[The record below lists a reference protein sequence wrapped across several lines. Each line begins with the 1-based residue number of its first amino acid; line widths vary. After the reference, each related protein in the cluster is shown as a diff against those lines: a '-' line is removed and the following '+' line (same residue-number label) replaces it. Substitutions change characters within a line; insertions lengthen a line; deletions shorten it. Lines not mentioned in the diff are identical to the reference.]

1 MATMSDQTGKGTL
14 LVVTGPSGAGKGTVL
29 GRVLPAFDRLHYSIS
44 ATTRKPRPGETD
56 GKSYY
61 FLTHE
66 QFRAMIDGDELLE
79 YAEYVGNYYGTPA
92 APVERELAAGNDVVL
107 EIEVQGALM
116 VKKKRP
122 DAVLVFIIP
131 PEFSLL
137 EQRLRGR
144 GSEPDDVIA
153 RRLEKARSEYKCGDR
168 YDYIVINDDLEQA
181 VKELSSILIAQRCK
195 TEKRIELLR

>member
-1 MATMSDQTGKGTL
+1 MSNGTGRGTL

-29 GRVLPAFDRLHYSIS
+29 GRVLPAFDGLHYSIS
-44 ATTRKPRPGETD
+44 ATTRQPRPGEVD

-66 QFRAMIDGDELLE
+66 RFRAMIAGDELLE

-92 APVERELAAGNDVVL
+92 APVELELAAGNDVVL

-116 VKKKRP
+116 VKQKRP

-131 PEFSLL
+131 PDFSLL

-153 RRLEKARSEYKCGDR
+153 RRLEKARSEYKSGDR
-168 YDYIVINDDLEQA
+168 YDYIVVNDDLDEA
-181 VKELSSILIAQRCK
+181 VKELTSIITAQRCK
-195 TEKRIELLR
+195 TEKRIDLLR

>member
-1 MATMSDQTGKGTL
+1 MSDCARGQGTL
-14 LVVTGPSGAGKGTVL
+14 IVVTGPSGAGKGTVL
-29 GRVLPAFDRLHYSIS
+29 GRALPALPHIHYSIS
-44 ATTRKPRPGETD
+44 ATTRKPRPGEMD

-66 QFRAMIDGDELLE
+66 QFRAMIDGGELLE

-92 APVERELAAGNDVVL
+92 KAVESELARGNDVIL

-116 VKKKRP
+116 VKSKRP

-131 PEFSLL
+131 PRFSMLQ
-137 EQRLRGR
+137 ERLHNR

-153 RRLEKARSEYKCGDR
+153 QRVEKARQEYKSGDK
-168 YDYIVINDDLEQA
+168 YDYIVVNDNLEDA
-181 VKELSSILIAQRCK
+181 VRELSAIIISQRCR
-195 TEKRIELLR
+195 TEKRMDLLTY